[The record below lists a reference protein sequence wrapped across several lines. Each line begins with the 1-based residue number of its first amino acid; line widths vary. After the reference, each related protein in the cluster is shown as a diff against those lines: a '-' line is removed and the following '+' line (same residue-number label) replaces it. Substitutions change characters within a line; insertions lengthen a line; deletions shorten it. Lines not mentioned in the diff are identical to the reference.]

1 MAKKFISF
9 SLYGYGY
16 GIFLFTNTKIVLVE
30 KKKICQNTFT
40 VLHSSVKV

>member
-30 KKKICQNTFT
+30 KKKSAKI
-40 VLHSSVKV
+40 LSHSSVKV